1 MEKKLLIALIAMQS
15 DLFNTTYELLVESLS
30 AIISLQWVLLESWNF
45 VNENHL

>member
-15 DLFNTTYELLVESLS
+15 DLLNTTYELLVESLS
-30 AIISLQWVLLESWNF
+30 AIISLQWVLLEIWNF